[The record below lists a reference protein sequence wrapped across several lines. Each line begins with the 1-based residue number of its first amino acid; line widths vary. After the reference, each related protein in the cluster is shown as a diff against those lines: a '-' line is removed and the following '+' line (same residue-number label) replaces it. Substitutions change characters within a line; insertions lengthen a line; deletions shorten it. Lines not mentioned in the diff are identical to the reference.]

1 VETVLLYILGV
12 VVIVV
17 GIILSIALH
26 EVGHLVPAKLFGVR
40 VGQYMIGFGK
50 TIWSRKFGETE
61 YGFKAIPLGGYISMS
76 GMYPP
81 AKPGGRARNAS
92 TGFFETLVQDA
103 RTASEDTV
111 KPGDE
116 ERVFYKLATWKRI
129 IIMLGGPVMNLVIGF
144 VLYVVVLCAF
154 GLPAATTTLST
165 VNECVLPATSERQ
178 ECAPT
183 DPLAPGAAAGLLP
196 GDRIVSIDGTSID
209 SWDQARGLI
218 RESPGD
224 ALTIVVARDG
234 SNLTVSATPL
244 LTEQY
249 VTDET
254 GKVTE
259 DANGDPVV
267 QEIGMLGIGP
277 SSATQP
283 QPLSAVP
290 PAVGDNVARVVVI
303 IGHLPERLVDVWN
316 AVFGPE
322 ERDPNGPI
330 SVVGVGRIAG
340 EIASADT
347 VPVAERAATLI
358 GVLASLNIAL
368 FVFNLI
374 PLMPLDGGHVA
385 AALFDAVRR
394 GFAKLFRRRDPGYL
408 DIARLVPLTMVV
420 VVALGMMSLLLIIAD
435 IVKPI
440 SIL

>member
-1 VETVLLYILGV
+1 
-12 VVIVV
+12 
-17 GIILSIALH
+17 
-26 EVGHLVPAKLFGVR
+26 
-40 VGQYMIGFGK
+40 M
-50 TIWSRKFGETE
+50 
-61 YGFKAIPLGGYISMS
+61 GGYISMA

-116 ERVFYKLATWKRI
+116 DRVFYKLATWKRI
-129 IIMLGGPVMNLVIGF
+129 IIMLGGPSMNLLIGF
-144 VLYVVVLCAF
+144 VLYIVVLCAF
-154 GLPAATTTLST
+154 GLPASSTTLGT
-165 VNECVLPATSERQ
+165 VNECVLPATRSRQ
-178 ECAPT
+178 ECAAS

-196 GDRIVSIDGTSID
+196 GDRLVSIDGSAID
-209 SWDQARGLI
+209 NWDQATALI
-218 RESPGD
+218 REAPGEE
-224 ALTIVVARDG
+224 LTIVVSRNG
-234 SNLTVSATPL
+234 STQTLHATPL

-249 VTDET
+249 VRDEMGAIT
-254 GKVTE
+254 KDAEGNAITRKV
-259 DANGDPVV
+259 
-267 QEIGMLGIGP
+267 GMLGIT
-277 SSATQP
+277 SLAVSQP
-283 QPLSAVP
+283 QPLSAVA
-290 PAVGDNVARVVVI
+290 PAVGDNIGRVVVI
-303 IGHLPERLVDVWN
+303 IAHLPERLIDVWN
-316 AVFGPE
+316 ALFGTE

-340 EIASADT
+340 EVASYQGA
-347 VPVAERAATLI
+347 PVAERAQQLI
-358 GVLASLNIAL
+358 GILASLNVAL

-420 VVALGMMSLLLIIAD
+420 VVALGLMSILLIVAD
-435 IVKPI
+435 IVRPI

>member
-1 VETVLLYILGV
+1 METVLLYILGV
-12 VVIVV
+12 VIILV
-17 GIILSIALH
+17 GIVLSIALH
-26 EVGHLVPAKLFGVR
+26 EVGHLIPAKLFGVR

-61 YGFKAIPLGGYISMS
+61 YGFKAVPLGGYISMA

-81 AKPGGRARNAS
+81 AKPGGKARNAS

-111 KPGDE
+111 KSGDE
-116 ERVFYKLATWKRI
+116 DRVFFKLATWKRI
-129 IIMLGGPVMNLVIGF
+129 IIMLGGPFMNLVIGA
-144 VLYVVVLCAF
+144 VLYVIVLCAF
-154 GLPAATTTLST
+154 GLPASTTTLDT
-165 VNECVLPATSERQ
+165 VNACVLPATSERQ
-178 ECAPT
+178 ECASS
-183 DPLAPGAAAGLLP
+183 DPLAPGAAAGLQP
-196 GDRIVSIDGTSID
+196 GDRLVSIDGEGID
-209 SWDQARGLI
+209 SWDEATALI

-224 ALTIVVARDG
+224 ELTLVVSRAG
-234 SNLTVSATPL
+234 STLTLHATPL

-249 VTDET
+249 VPDAT
-254 GKVTE
+254 GAVAL
-259 DANGDPVV
+259 DSHGDPITREV
-267 QEIGMLGIGP
+267 GMLGI
-277 SSATQP
+277 SSLAALQP
-283 QPLSAVP
+283 QPLSAVAP
-290 PAVGDNVARVVVI
+290 VVGDNIGRVVVI
-303 IGHLPERLVDVWN
+303 IGHLPQRLVDVWN

-340 EIASADT
+340 EITSTDT
-347 VPVAERAATLI
+347 LPAAYRAQSLI
-358 GVLASLNIAL
+358 QVLASLNIAL

-385 AALFDAVRR
+385 AALFDGVRR

-420 VVALGMMSLLLIIAD
+420 VVVLGFMSLLLIVAD

-440 SIL
+440 SVL

>member
-1 VETVLLYILGV
+1 
-12 VVIVV
+12 
-17 GIILSIALH
+17 
-26 EVGHLVPAKLFGVR
+26 
-40 VGQYMIGFGK
+40 
-50 TIWSRKFGETE
+50 
-61 YGFKAIPLGGYISMS
+61 MS

-81 AKPGGRARNAS
+81 AKPGGKARNAS

-111 KPGDE
+111 SPGDE
-116 ERVFYKLATWKRI
+116 DRVFYKLATWKRI
-129 IIMLGGPVMNLVIGF
+129 IIMLGGPFVNLLIGF
-144 VLYVVVLCAF
+144 ALYIVVLCAF
-154 GLPAATTTLST
+154 GLPAATTTLGT

-178 ECAPT
+178 DCATT

-196 GDRIVSIDGTSID
+196 GDRIVRIDDTAIH
-209 SWDQARGLI
+209 SWDQARALI
-218 RESPGD
+218 RESPGEELKL
-224 ALTIVVARDG
+224 AVVRDG
-234 SNLTVSATPL
+234 LTVTLNATPL

-249 VTDET
+249 VTDEA
-254 GKVTE
+254 GRVTE
-259 DANGDPVV
+259 DADGNPII
-267 QEIGMLGIGP
+267 QKIGMLGIGP
-277 SSATQP
+277 STAITP

-290 PAVGDNVARVVVI
+290 PAVGDNIGRVIVI
-303 IGHLPERLVDVWN
+303 IGHLPARLVDVWN
-316 AVFGPE
+316 AAFGPD

-340 EIASADT
+340 EIASMDT
-347 VPVAERAATLI
+347 IPVAERASTLI

-420 VVALGMMSLLLIIAD
+420 VVALGLMSLLLIYAD